1 MPFYERQDMILNAL
15 LESDHMTTH
24 ELSAKLFVSVP
35 TLRRDLIKLEQ
46 MGKIIRTH
54 GGARLIKKSAD
65 EKIPILLRE
74 QEQND
79 AKEIMAR
86 KAAELVRD
94 GDILMLD
101 GSTSA
106 CSLIPHLSEFKN
118 LIVITSSA
126 KSSFLLGRM
135 GINTICTGG
144 KMITRSLS
152 YIGEDAENT
161 IRRYNADIVFFS
173 CRGLSMDGK
182 LTDNS
187 IEENS
192 LRRIML
198 CHAKKRVLL
207 CDSSKLGH
215 TYLNNLCHLSEVDE
229 IICERALPTSL
240 CDIAGT
246 SF

>member
-1 MPFYERQDMILNAL
+1 MPFYEREDKILNAL
-15 LESDHMTTH
+15 LEKDSMTTQ

-54 GGARLIKKSAD
+54 GGAQLIKKAAD
-65 EKIPILLRE
+65 EKIPIFLRE

-79 AKEIMAR
+79 AKEIMAK
-86 KAAELVRD
+86 KAVEFVRD
-94 GDILMLD
+94 GDIIMLD

-106 CSLIPHLSEFKN
+106 YRIIPHLASFKN

-135 GINTICTGG
+135 GINNICTGG
-144 KMITRSLS
+144 RMITRSLS

-161 IRRYNADIVFFS
+161 IRRYNADIMFFS

-192 LRRIML
+192 LRKIML
-198 CHAKKRVLL
+198 CHAKKKVFL
-207 CDSSKLGH
+207 CDSSKLDH
-215 TYLNNLCHLSEVDE
+215 TYLNNLCHLSDVDE
-229 IICERALPTSL
+229 IICERILPEQL
-240 CDIAGT
+240 CEMVK
-246 SF
+246 